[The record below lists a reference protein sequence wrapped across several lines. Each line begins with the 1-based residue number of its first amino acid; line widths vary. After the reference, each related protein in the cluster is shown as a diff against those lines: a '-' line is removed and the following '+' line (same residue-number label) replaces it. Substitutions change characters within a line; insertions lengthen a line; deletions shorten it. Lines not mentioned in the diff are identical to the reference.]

1 LSFDFETKSL
11 VAKTWSHYWRLT
23 ESLMYMPVLLVS
35 LSLVSQAVVE
45 AAGSSFCFYQL
56 RKSYEALRSRC
67 YNRQAHEKSA
77 PFWGPFRPSSPDPS
91 AKTVKHQE
99 QEHKRWPNLGGVT
112 CTGLL
117 INRLVHQR
125 AISPRTADKQDG
137 KTNEHVLA
145 GCERGRVRSRL
156 LRGMDRYCS
165 LWAWALRAARVSRAV
180 CCRTLAIADAR
191 FSNAHLRYAFSA
203 ARSSKQM
210 GVHIHE
216 GLKKIDEESTA
227 SP

>member
-1 LSFDFETKSL
+1 
-11 VAKTWSHYWRLT
+11 
-23 ESLMYMPVLLVS
+23 MYMPVLLVS

-165 LWAWALRAARVSRAV
+165 LYVGV
-180 CCRTLAIADAR
+180 GIAGCAR
-191 FSNAHLRYAFSA
+191 FESCLLPNLGDRGRPILERPLAVRFLGSA
-203 ARSSKQM
+203 VIKTNGCPHPR
-210 GVHIHE
+210 GVEEDRRRIH
-216 GLKKIDEESTA
+216 GK
-227 SP
+227 PMMY